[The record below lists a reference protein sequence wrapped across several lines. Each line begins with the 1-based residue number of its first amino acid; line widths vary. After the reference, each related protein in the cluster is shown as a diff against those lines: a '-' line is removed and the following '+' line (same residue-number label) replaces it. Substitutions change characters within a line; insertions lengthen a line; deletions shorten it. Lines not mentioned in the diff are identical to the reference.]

1 MAIEQCKHNAEA
13 MMGPAGK
20 DVIDHHYIG
29 MMKLV
34 DKL

>member
-20 DVIDHHYIG
+20 DVIDHHYIE